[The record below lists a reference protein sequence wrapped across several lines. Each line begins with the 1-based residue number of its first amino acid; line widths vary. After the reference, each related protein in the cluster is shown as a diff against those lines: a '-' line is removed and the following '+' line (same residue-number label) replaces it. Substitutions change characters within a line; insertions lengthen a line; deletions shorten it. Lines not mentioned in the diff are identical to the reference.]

1 MAAPD
6 GQEHDNTIAAAMAME
21 CLEYMVAHFLP
32 RHRHWM
38 KDVRTWSM
46 LLRDQ
51 EVRSWTVYILG
62 TYFCLFQNISVQ
74 KPRHNMD
81 HYLVLRYLRGI
92 TLK

>member
-38 KDVRTWSM
+38 RYVRTWSV
-46 LLRDQ
+46 LLRNQ
-51 EVRSWTVYILG
+51 EVRSWMV
-62 TYFCLFQNISVQ
+62 
-74 KPRHNMD
+74 
-81 HYLVLRYLRGI
+81 
-92 TLK
+92 